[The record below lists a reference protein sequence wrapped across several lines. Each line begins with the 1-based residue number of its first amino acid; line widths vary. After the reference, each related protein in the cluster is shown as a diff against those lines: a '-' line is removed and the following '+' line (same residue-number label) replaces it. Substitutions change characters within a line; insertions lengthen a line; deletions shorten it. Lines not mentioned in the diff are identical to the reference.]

1 MNQNNTGL
9 GMEAFFTRE
18 RANEGVEVPLYTPDG
33 TKSQHWIRIRGVD
46 SDAFREAEANSKRDA
61 FRVAS
66 IEDTVERAKAIARSA
81 GVQRHLVLRVDL
93 DAIGGSALTSDIAV
107 PKDRPYIVL
116 GTDGFGRSDF
126 RARLREHFEVDRH
139 YIAVAAL
146 KGLADA
152 GALPRQ
158 KVADAIRK
166 YGIDTEKINPLHA

>member
-66 IEDTVERAKAIARSA
+66 IEDTVERAKAIQDAKLNLIA
-81 GVQRHLVLRVDL
+81 ALVISWSFEKECTLENVKEFFRQAPQIADAVDQV
-93 DAIGGSALTSDIAV
+93 ASKRALF
-107 PKDRPYIVL
+107 
-116 GTDGFGRSDF
+116 FGRGSSNSQSSLSQSSDST
-126 RARLREHFEVDRH
+126 
-139 YIAVAAL
+139 
-146 KGLADA
+146 KN
-152 GALPRQ
+152 Q
-158 KVADAIRK
+158 KDQSKPSEQA
-166 YGIDTEKINPLHA
+166 